1 MKFIK
6 RQTNKLRKFFN
17 RKKTKKYELNPKNV
31 NLELPK
37 GNNFNTTNTLNRV
50 RLNQKSNF
58 LNKNVIIPHQKITV
72 PNSAFNNNNTENRY
86 LSLKKNISSENKR
99 KKRFTKKR
107 QKRFAKKSCVTDYV
121 VAIKDHEKQQD
132 NKLFDYQFKEK
143 DVFKI
148 INKRIKVEGILGL
161 HYKGFRVC
169 ISDNKKDLLK
179 DSDIVILPKYKFECI
194 QKYDNN

>member
-17 RKKTKKYELNPKNV
+17 RKKTKKYELNPNNV
-31 NLELPK
+31 TFELPN
-37 GNNFNTTNTLNRV
+37 GNNFNNKNLNRI
-50 RLNQKSNF
+50 RLNQQSNF
-58 LNKNVIIPHQKITV
+58 PNKNVINPSSKITV
-72 PNSAFNNNNTENRY
+72 PSKAFNNTENIKLTK
-86 LSLKKNISSENKR
+86 LSMKSNQNISENKR
-99 KKRFTKKR
+99 KKRLT
-107 QKRFAKKSCVTDYV
+107 QKRKNRFTKKSCVTDFV

-132 NKLFDYQFKEK
+132 NKLFDYRFNKN

-148 INKRIKVEGILGL
+148 TDKRIKVEGILGL

-194 QKYDNN
+194 QK

>member
-31 NLELPK
+31 ELELPK
-37 GNNFNTTNTLNRV
+37 GNSNSNNTLNKV
-50 RLNQKSNF
+50 PL
-58 LNKNVIIPHQKITV
+58 IPSFNSPKQNLEV
-72 PNSAFNNNNTENRY
+72 PNSAFNNTQNRT
-86 LSLKKNISSENKR
+86 LSLKSNQNISSENKR
-99 KKRFTKKR
+99 KKRLTKKR
-107 QKRFAKKSCVTDYV
+107 QNRFAKKSCVTDYV

-132 NKLFDYQFKEK
+132 NKSFDYQFKEK